1 MERIDEKDTQA
12 KQNTP
17 AEEHTEGH
25 AEQEAPVS
33 AREARDRMREQRR
46 RQRRRRVMR
55 NRIILAVIALV
66 LILAVV
72 VLAVTLTGN
81 REQTNDTPRETL
93 AQADVLSVPHL
104 YFDTL
109 VVNAEAAGSDA
120 MTVDEFNQILQRLY
134 DNDYLLVS
142 IRDLADVTENSDGS
156 VTMTPADL
164 ALPEGKKPLILS
176 QNDVSYPLTLP
187 AGGYAS
193 RLTVD
198 ASGNLVSEYQQT
210 DGTVVTGA
218 YDVISCV
225 EAFLTEHPDFSW
237 QGARGII
244 GISGSSGILGY
255 RTDELFGKS
264 SEEGNIYAD
273 YGTFDT
279 ASETASA
286 QAVLE
291 VLKEKGWE
299 IACQGYSGISYASEY
314 DLVTADMEQWKQKT
328 EPVVGST
335 DLLLYPQGTDIAS
348 WKDYSSDDQKFTYL
362 KEQGFDYFFNI
373 DSLNPYWVQIR
384 TDYFRQGRMDARTW
398 LADAGLLTDSDG
410 TSEDQSLSEDS
421 GDTADS
427 DPSDASDDV
436 SDSEPSGDADSAGA
450 EGETAE
456 QTQDYNELPVTDL
469 LEE

>member
-17 AEEHTEGH
+17 AERHT
-25 AEQEAPVS
+25 EQEAPVS
-33 AREARDRMREQRR
+33 VRESRDRMREQRR
-46 RQRRRRVMR
+46 KQRRRRVMR

-66 LILAVV
+66 LILAIV
-72 VLAVTLTGN
+72 VLAVTLIGN
-81 REQTNDTPRETL
+81 REKTNDTPRETL

-109 VVNAEAAGSDA
+109 VVNAEATGNNA
-120 MTVDEFNQILQRLY
+120 MTVDEFNQILQILY

-142 IRDLADVTENSDGS
+142 IRDLVDVTENSDGS

-193 RLTVD
+193 RLAVD

-264 SEEGNIYAD
+264 AEEGNIYAD

-291 VLKEKGWE
+291 VLKAKGWE

-398 LADAGLLTDSDG
+398 LTNTGLLTDSDG
-410 TSEDQSLSEDS
+410 TSED
-421 GDTADS
+421 
-427 DPSDASDDV
+427 V
-436 SDSEPSGDADSAGA
+436 SDSDPSGDADSAGA

-456 QTQDYNELPVTDL
+456 QTQDYNELPVTDF

>member
-12 KQNTP
+12 KQNTQ
-17 AEEHTEGH
+17 AEGH
-25 AEQEAPVS
+25 ADQEAPVS

-81 REQTNDTPRETL
+81 REQTNDTPRETP

-120 MTVDEFNQILQRLY
+120 MTVDEFNQILLLLY

-255 RTDELFGKS
+255 RTEELFGKS

-348 WKDYSSDDQKFTYL
+348 WKDYSSNDQKFTYL

-398 LADAGLLTDSDG
+398 LTDTGLLTDSDG
-410 TSEDQSLSEDS
+410 TSEDVP
-421 GDTADS
+421 DS
-427 DPSDASDDV
+427 D
-436 SDSEPSGDADSAGA
+436 PSGDADSAGA

>member
-17 AEEHTEGH
+17 AERHT
-25 AEQEAPVS
+25 EQEAPVS
-33 AREARDRMREQRR
+33 VRESRDRMREQRR
-46 RQRRRRVMR
+46 KQRRRRVIR
-55 NRIILAVIALV
+55 NRIILAVMALV
-66 LILAVV
+66 LILAIV
-72 VLAVTLTGN
+72 VLAVTLIGN
-81 REQTNDTPRETL
+81 REKTNNTPRETL

-109 VVNAEAAGSDA
+109 VVNAEAAGNDA
-120 MTVDEFNQILQRLY
+120 MTVDEFNQILQILY

-142 IRDLADVTENSDGS
+142 IRDLVDVTENSDGS

-193 RLTVD
+193 RLAVD

-264 SEEGNIYAD
+264 AEEGNIYAD

-286 QAVLE
+286 
-291 VLKEKGWE
+291 
-299 IACQGYSGISYASEY
+299 
-314 DLVTADMEQWKQKT
+314 
-328 EPVVGST
+328 
-335 DLLLYPQGTDIAS
+335 
-348 WKDYSSDDQKFTYL
+348 
-362 KEQGFDYFFNI
+362 
-373 DSLNPYWVQIR
+373 
-384 TDYFRQGRMDARTW
+384 
-398 LADAGLLTDSDG
+398 
-410 TSEDQSLSEDS
+410 
-421 GDTADS
+421 
-427 DPSDASDDV
+427 
-436 SDSEPSGDADSAGA
+436 
-450 EGETAE
+450 
-456 QTQDYNELPVTDL
+456 
-469 LEE
+469 

>member
-1 MERIDEKDTQA
+1 M
-12 KQNTP
+12 
-17 AEEHTEGH
+17 
-25 AEQEAPVS
+25 
-33 AREARDRMREQRR
+33 
-46 RQRRRRVMR
+46 
-55 NRIILAVIALV
+55 
-66 LILAVV
+66 
-72 VLAVTLTGN
+72 
-81 REQTNDTPRETL
+81 
-93 AQADVLSVPHL
+93 
-104 YFDTL
+104 
-109 VVNAEAAGSDA
+109 
-120 MTVDEFNQILQRLY
+120 
-134 DNDYLLVS
+134 
-142 IRDLADVTENSDGS
+142 
-156 VTMTPADL
+156 
-164 ALPEGKKPLILS
+164 
-176 QNDVSYPLTLP
+176 
-187 AGGYAS
+187 
-193 RLTVD
+193 D
-198 ASGNLVSEYQQT
+198 ASGNLVSEYRQT

-264 SEEGNIYAD
+264 AEEGNIYAD

-373 DSLNPYWVQIR
+373 GSLNPYWVQIR

-398 LADAGLLTDSDG
+398 LTDTGLLTDSDG
-410 TSEDQSLSEDS
+410 TSED
-421 GDTADS
+421 
-427 DPSDASDDV
+427 V
-436 SDSEPSGDADSAGA
+436 SDSDPSGDADSAGA

-456 QTQDYNELPVTDL
+456 QTQDYNELPVTDF